1 MGWFTVYYVQIKT
14 YKERHMMMTS
24 TTKTNRPS
32 SVTLISVFEIVGGLL
47 LFYFVF
53 SPGIQNSAQ
62 ARSVWETLFFACSG
76 LVLLVSGIGF
86 WLMKKW
92 AVYVFIVF
100 AIISQVYVI
109 SVGRWN
115 IFSLLILAVPIFV
128 GYRHLSKMT

>member
-1 MGWFTVYYVQIKT
+1 
-14 YKERHMMMTS
+14 MTTL

-32 SVTLISVFEIVGGLL
+32 SITLISVFEIVGGFLL
-47 LFYFVF
+47 IYFMF
-53 SPGIQNSAQ
+53 LQGTQNFAQ
-62 ARSVWETLFFACSG
+62 SRSVWETLFFAFSG

-92 AVYVFIVF
+92 AVYAFIAF

-115 IFSLLILAVPIFV
+115 VFSLLILAIPIYV
-128 GYRHLSKMT
+128 GYKHFSKMT

>member
-1 MGWFTVYYVQIKT
+1 MT
-14 YKERHMMMTS
+14 TS

-32 SVTLISVFEIVGGLL
+32 SITLISVFEILGGLL
-47 LFYFVF
+47 LIYFMF

-62 ARSVWETLFFACSG
+62 GRSVWETLFFAFSG
-76 LVLLVSGIGF
+76 LILLISGFGF

-92 AVYVFIVF
+92 AVYTFITF

-115 IFSLLILAVPIFV
+115 VFSLLILAIPIFV
-128 GYRHLSKMT
+128 GYKHFSKMS

>member
-1 MGWFTVYYVQIKT
+1 
-14 YKERHMMMTS
+14 MTTL

-32 SVTLISVFEIVGGLL
+32 SITLISVFEIVGGFLL
-47 LFYFVF
+47 IYFMF
-53 SPGIQNSAQ
+53 SPGTQNSAQ
-62 ARSVWETLFFACSG
+62 SRSVWETLFFAFSG

-92 AVYVFIVF
+92 AVYAFIAF

-115 IFSLLILAVPIFV
+115 VFSLLILAIPIYV
-128 GYRHLSKMT
+128 GYKHFSKMT